1 MAVKEMTPVKG
12 ELNRITTI
20 AMEAANDASTGF
32 VFNLPRMSDE
42 YVVVLV
48 HNTASA
54 AHNFTIKKPTNGSYF
69 ASASDETRNLA
80 AGELAIFRFES
91 AKWANNDGT
100 ITCIPANVAVK
111 AAVLY

>member
-12 ELNRITTI
+12 ELNRITPITL
-20 AMEAANDASTGF
+20 EAASDAASGM
-32 VFNLPRMSDE
+32 VFTLPRMSDE
-42 YVVVLV
+42 YVIVLV
-48 HNTASA
+48 HNTANA
-54 AHNFTIKKPTNGSYF
+54 AHDFTIKKPTNGSYF

-100 ITCIPANVAVK
+100 INCVPANGAVK

>member
-1 MAVKEMTPVKG
+1 MAVKEMTPIKG
-12 ELNRITTI
+12 ELNKITPVVL
-20 AMEAANDASTGF
+20 EAATTASDGF
-32 VFNLPRMSDE
+32 KFALPRMSDE

-54 AHNFTIKKPTNGSYF
+54 AHNFTVKKPTNGSYF
-69 ASASDETRNLA
+69 ASASDEVYNVK
-80 AGELAIFRFES
+80 AGELAVFRFES

-100 ITCIPANVAVK
+100 ILCVPADAAVK